1 MDDVHVVTSPGLNNS
16 SQDISSSNETKS
28 KRKPLIILRIVLAFI
43 SVFVVIL
50 VFFPNLIIK
59 DPKLLISNAF
69 GKLSKS
75 DSVSFESQFY
85 GLDDFGKLT
94 LSGTI
99 NQNSQLYSKIKLDFT
114 TTDTDE
120 LQQTVIL
127 DLIFNNQEVYIKPFI
142 SSFSLLESEIL
153 QEAPEIA
160 QSESYK
166 ILRPIVAGEKWILFK
181 NSGDSSE
188 AASLLKEKY
197 KNLIK
202 GEDIQKLAQKFAEA
216 VTIKSFDKNAEQNG
230 LKVYRIVA
238 GLEKAKLTEFVNEVD
253 KVIRNDITRSYSKEI
268 KGAIDAVNWDQN
280 LFEIVIDKK
289 TGNLYSID
297 INLPDLG
304 KISTTSSLKNTE
316 PPNLFFR
323 ALTDEYYRAQL
334 EKELRANQNIPLVR
348 IVTVSFKDFGKAT
361 LVSVPDNFSDWEDIW
376 NVIEKELGNYLDSIG
391 GILGAINPSKQ
402 FAEERD
408 TQRRADLSA
417 ISNAIY
423 QFAAEH
429 GGNLPDTD
437 NNNSTSDF
445 PTSPTCIGT
454 SPTCFNL
461 SAAGTVDTI
470 VPVYIAQLPY
480 DPLNGS
486 LENSNYTIYLNQAT
500 GRIVISAKGEVT
512 PDITVT
518 R

>member
-28 KRKPLIILRIVLAFI
+28 KRKPLIILSIVLAFI

-142 SSFSLLESEIL
+142 SSFSLL
-153 QEAPEIA
+153 
-160 QSESYK
+160 
-166 ILRPIVAGEKWILFK
+166 AGEKWILFK

-304 KISTTSSLKNTE
+304 KISTTDRK
-316 PPNLFFR
+316 
-323 ALTDEYYRAQL
+323 
-334 EKELRANQNIPLVR
+334 
-348 IVTVSFKDFGKAT
+348 
-361 LVSVPDNFSDWEDIW
+361 
-376 NVIEKELGNYLDSIG
+376 
-391 GILGAINPSKQ
+391 
-402 FAEERD
+402 
-408 TQRRADLSA
+408 
-417 ISNAIY
+417 
-423 QFAAEH
+423 
-429 GGNLPDTD
+429 
-437 NNNSTSDF
+437 ST
-445 PTSPTCIGT
+445 
-454 SPTCFNL
+454 
-461 SAAGTVDTI
+461 
-470 VPVYIAQLPY
+470 
-480 DPLNGS
+480 
-486 LENSNYTIYLNQAT
+486 
-500 GRIVISAKGEVT
+500 
-512 PDITVT
+512 
-518 R
+518 

>member
-28 KRKPLIILRIVLAFI
+28 KRKPLIILSIVLAFI

-238 GLEKAKLTEFVNEVD
+238 GLEKAKLTEFVNE
-253 KVIRNDITRSYSKEI
+253 R
-268 KGAIDAVNWDQN
+268 
-280 LFEIVIDKK
+280 
-289 TGNLYSID
+289 
-297 INLPDLG
+297 
-304 KISTTSSLKNTE
+304 
-316 PPNLFFR
+316 
-323 ALTDEYYRAQL
+323 
-334 EKELRANQNIPLVR
+334 
-348 IVTVSFKDFGKAT
+348 
-361 LVSVPDNFSDWEDIW
+361 
-376 NVIEKELGNYLDSIG
+376 
-391 GILGAINPSKQ
+391 
-402 FAEERD
+402 
-408 TQRRADLSA
+408 
-417 ISNAIY
+417 
-423 QFAAEH
+423 
-429 GGNLPDTD
+429 
-437 NNNSTSDF
+437 
-445 PTSPTCIGT
+445 
-454 SPTCFNL
+454 
-461 SAAGTVDTI
+461 
-470 VPVYIAQLPY
+470 
-480 DPLNGS
+480 
-486 LENSNYTIYLNQAT
+486 
-500 GRIVISAKGEVT
+500 GRIPKRSREQLT
-512 PDITVT
+512 L
-518 R
+518 